1 MVRGVLSDVQ
11 TLLLFASNILFLS
24 LVSILIESSNCAFGF
39 ISLRKLF
46 KLLSSSKSIICYLFY
61 FWRRHEI

>member
-39 ISLRKLF
+39 ISLTKLF
-46 KLLSSSKSIICYLFY
+46 KLLSSSKSIIYLFY
-61 FWRRHEI
+61 FWCRYEI